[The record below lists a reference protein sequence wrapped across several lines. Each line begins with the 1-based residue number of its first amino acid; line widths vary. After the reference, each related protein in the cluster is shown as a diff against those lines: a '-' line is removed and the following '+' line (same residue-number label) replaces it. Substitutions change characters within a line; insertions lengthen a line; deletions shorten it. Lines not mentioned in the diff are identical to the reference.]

1 MVIKTKFESCK
12 EEKMNKIMKEYEYG
26 KLKNRSNQK
35 IKSRKQAVAIGL
47 SISQSECE
55 KLFSKKDIN
64 KIEERLLK
72 DLYDNKGNI
81 KRNKDISFTSVKSAI
96 KLYNYYRKEK
106 KYKKANKIK
115 DDLIL
120 RVFLDMKNSNKY
132 LNTLIIDELINFLK

>member
-1 MVIKTKFESCK
+1 MVIKTKFEVCK

-47 SISQSECE
+47 SISQSGCE
-55 KLFSKKDIN
+55 KLFSKKDIE
-64 KIEERLLK
+64 KIEERLFK

-96 KLYNYYRKEK
+96 KLYNYYKEEK
-106 KYKKANKIK
+106 KYNKANKIK

>member
-1 MVIKTKFESCK
+1 MVIKTKFEVCK

-47 SISQSECE
+47 SISQSGCE
-55 KLFSKKDIN
+55 KLFSKKDIE
-64 KIEERLLK
+64 KIEERLFK

-96 KLYNYYRKEK
+96 KLYNYYKKEK
-106 KYKKANKIK
+106 KYNKANKIK

>member
-64 KIEERLLK
+64 KIEERLFK